1 MRQSISDAA
10 WAFILGPQM
19 SDETRFAELIARSG
33 HELRSPLTSIKGFST
48 TLVKRWDRFTD
59 EQRLQF
65 IETIHVDSER
75 MGRIVSEV
83 LDLARDEVGRLEL
96 QLGPVNL
103 GVSVKT
109 VVEIYEGGPDGDRIT
124 VDVPDGLTAWT
135 DRERFE
141 RSLDNLVENA
151 CKFSGGPVSV
161 RAESRGDA
169 ILVSVTD
176 EGEGIDPE
184 HLPNLFKAPGP
195 RGHTAP
201 TGLGLGLV
209 LTEKVLRAQGASIE
223 VESKPQLGTTFT
235 MILPAGGPERQ

>member
-1 MRQSISDAA
+1 
-10 WAFILGPQM
+10 M
-19 SDETRFAELIARSG
+19 SDEARFAELIARSG
-33 HELRSPLTSIKGFST
+33 HELRSPLTSIKGFSS

-109 VVEIYEGGPDGDRIT
+109 VVERYESGPDGDRIG

-161 RAESRGDA
+161 GAEARGDSVM
-169 ILVSVTD
+169 VSVSD
-176 EGEGIDPE
+176 EGDGIDPE
-184 HLPNLFKAPGP
+184 HLPNVFSAPGP

-201 TGLGLGLV
+201 TGLGLGLL
-209 LTEKVLRAQGASIE
+209 LTDRVLRAQGASIA
-223 VESKPQLGTTFT
+223 VESQPRSGTRFT
-235 MILPAGGPERQ
+235 MTLPARGPERA

>member
-1 MRQSISDAA
+1 
-10 WAFILGPQM
+10 M
-19 SDETRFAELIARSG
+19 SDEARFAELIARSG
-33 HELRSPLTSIKGFST
+33 HELRSPLTSIKGFSS

-83 LDLARDEVGRLEL
+83 LDLARAEVGRLEL

-103 GVSVKT
+103 AVSVKT
-109 VVEIYEGGPDGDRIT
+109 VVERYGGPDGNRIG
-124 VDVPDGLTAWT
+124 VDVPDGLSAWT

-151 CKFSGGPVSV
+151 CKFSDGPVSV
-161 RAESRGDA
+161 EAAAEEDLVR
-169 ILVSVTD
+169 VSVSD
-176 EGEGIDPE
+176 QGDGIDPE
-184 HLPNLFKAPGP
+184 HLPNVFTAPGP

-201 TGLGLGLV
+201 TGLGLGLL
-209 LTEKVLRAQGASIE
+209 LTDRVLRAQGASIA
-223 VESKPQLGTTFT
+223 VESNPRSGTRFT
-235 MILPAGGPERQ
+235 MTFPARGPELA